1 MFTSAGEGFS
11 GITAVNGYAWDFDSN
26 IGDVRK
32 NMHVVNPVGSTPQ
45 VQPLAKRRWA
55 LWPLDDTDASDIST
69 INAMADFNGRIVPS
83 GPVSVTNGENKTFT
97 IIPENGYEVADVVI
111 DGQSRGAITSYEF
124 NNVNN
129 EHDIQVTFRSRTSVP
144 DVVFIDN
151 VGTQRRLRAN
161 DDETDVIGQGTQRN
175 GRRGQWKLVDA
186 GNGYYFIEN
195 VRNRARLQAVSNA
208 VNNEESIRLS
218 NGGFGS
224 WVQWELV
231 PVGNN
236 FLLQNR
242 AHNTN
247 LNVNNNLEISAGPS
261 RLNGPGV
268 QWKLTEVD

>member
-1 MFTSAGEGFS
+1 M
-11 GITAVNGYAWDFDSN
+11 N
-26 IGDVRK
+26 
-32 NMHVVNPVGSTPQ
+32 
-45 VQPLAKRRWA
+45 
-55 LWPLDDTDASDIST
+55 
-69 INAMADFNGRIVPS
+69 
-83 GPVSVTNGENKTFT
+83 
-97 IIPENGYEVADVVI
+97 
-111 DGQSRGAITSYEF
+111 
-124 NNVNN
+124 
-129 EHDIQVTFRSRTSVP
+129 
-144 DVVFIDN
+144 
-151 VGTQRRLRAN
+151 
-161 DDETDVIGQGTQRN
+161 
-175 GRRGQWKLVDA
+175 

-231 PVGNN
+231 PAGNN